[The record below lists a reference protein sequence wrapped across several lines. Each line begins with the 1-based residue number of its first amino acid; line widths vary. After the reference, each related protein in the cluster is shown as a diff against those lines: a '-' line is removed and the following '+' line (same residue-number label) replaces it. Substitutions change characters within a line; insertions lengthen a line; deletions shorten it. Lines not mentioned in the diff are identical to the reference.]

1 MREAEEAEEEE
12 EEVKYESP
20 TGSDEDMTSFRVIS
34 SSRFKSK
41 SPPAATARPLRR
53 SESDCAANYQL
64 TSCIL
69 SGVAAI
75 RLLQVLQFRR

>member
-1 MREAEEAEEEE
+1 MTRREDAESGPTTMREAEEAEEEE
-12 EEVKYESP
+12 EEEEEEVKYQ
-20 TGSDEDMTSFRVIS
+20 V
-34 SSRFKSK
+34 KSK
-41 SPPAATARPLRR
+41 PPPAATARPLRR

>member
-1 MREAEEAEEEE
+1 MYTLWTTTTVWTTGEHDARRKEEEEEE
-12 EEVKYESP
+12 EEVKYQ
-20 TGSDEDMTSFRVIS
+20 V
-34 SSRFKSK
+34 KSK
-41 SPPAATARPLRR
+41 PPPAATARPLRR